1 MFGQKNKKSNP
12 WKRYGVIA
20 MAAILAAGN
29 VPFMNPDYTG
39 AVVYAEEKQE
49 VTLNIAGEAAEE
61 GAEVTEAAEETEE
74 RLTLRVAGED
84 ETQAVGEAAE
94 EIEET
99 EADSEVIFDLELPVF
114 NEAQEEVTLE
124 TPADTADNR
133 YDAIAGVQAGEGAVI
148 TTDVSAVVENCM
160 PSIVSI
166 TQISVEEVETFYYGT
181 QTYEAESAASG
192 IIIAQNEEELLV
204 ATNSHVVEGATE
216 MTVCFTAE
224 AEDPEELIV
233 PAKLKGMDK
242 TYELAVVAVRL
253 EDIDKDV
260 LGQLKIA
267 ALGKSEDLKVGQAAI
282 AIGNALGYGQS
293 VTAGIIS
300 ALNRE
305 LTLDSFSQKVIMT
318 DAAIN
323 FGNSGGALLNAKGE
337 VIGINVA
344 KEAGSSVDSMGYSI
358 PIDTAIPVLQKL
370 INKQTR
376 DQMSAAERGYMGATV
391 VDVSVDAKEL
401 YNIPEG
407 AFVYEVAEGSAAEK
421 AGIRKGDV
429 ITAFDGESVV
439 GSQDLIDKMLYYAVG
454 ETVIVEVQT
463 ANAGEYVAREV
474 EVVLQKGAAD
484 VVEENTQKQ
493 QAPQDNGQNTP
504 NPNTV
509 PEEDGSQNEESE
521 QGNNQMPYG
530 YEQFPDG
537 FEDYNNQWNE
547 GFEFFPFGSGD
558 WGF

>member
-1 MFGQKNKKSNP
+1 
-12 WKRYGVIA
+12 
-20 MAAILAAGN
+20 
-29 VPFMNPDYTG
+29 
-39 AVVYAEEKQE
+39 
-49 VTLNIAGEAAEE
+49 
-61 GAEVTEAAEETEE
+61 
-74 RLTLRVAGED
+74 
-84 ETQAVGEAAE
+84 
-94 EIEET
+94 
-99 EADSEVIFDLELPVF
+99 
-114 NEAQEEVTLE
+114 
-124 TPADTADNR
+124 
-133 YDAIAGVQAGEGAVI
+133 
-148 TTDVSAVVENCM
+148 
-160 PSIVSI
+160 
-166 TQISVEEVETFYYGT
+166 
-181 QTYEAESAASG
+181 
-192 IIIAQNEEELLV
+192 
-204 ATNSHVVEGATE
+204 

-224 AEDPEELIV
+224 AEDPEDLIV

-253 EDIDKDV
+253 EDIDADIRS
-260 LGQLKIA
+260 QLKIA

-305 LTLDSFSQKVIMT
+305 LTIDSFSQEVIMT

-344 KEAGSSVDSMGYSI
+344 KEAGDSVDSMGYSI
-358 PIDTAIPVLQKL
+358 PIDTAVPVLQKL

-376 DQMSAAERGYMGATV
+376 DQLSSAERGYMGATI
-391 VDVSVDAKEL
+391 VDVSDDAKEL

-407 AFVYEVAEGSAAEK
+407 AFVYEVSEGSAAEE

-429 ITAFDGESVV
+429 ITAFDGETVA

-454 ETVIVEVQT
+454 ETVVVEVQT

-474 EVVLQKGAAD
+474 EVTLKKGSSD
-484 VVEENTQKQ
+484 VIEENTQEQ
-493 QAPQDNGQNTP
+493 QKAPESEPQM
-504 NPNTV
+504 
-509 PEEDGSQNEESE
+509 PEEDGMPNEVPE
-521 QGNNQMPYG
+521 QGNGQMPEG
-530 YEQFPDG
+530 YEPFQDG

-547 GFEFFPFGSGD
+547 GFNFFPFGSGD

>member
-1 MFGQKNKKSNP
+1 MFGHKKFNS

-20 MAAILAAGN
+20 MAAVLAAGS
-29 VPFMNPDYTG
+29 VPFVNPEYTG
-39 AVVYAEEKQE
+39 SVTYAEEKQE
-49 VTLNIAGEAAEE
+49 VTLNIAGDTAEE
-61 GAEVTEAAEETEE
+61 IADITEEAEESEE

-84 ETQAVGEAAE
+84 ETQAAGEAAE
-94 EIEET
+94 ES
-99 EADSEVIFDLELPVF
+99 EAVFDLEIPVF
-114 NEAQEEVTLE
+114 KESKEEVTLE
-124 TPADTADNR
+124 TPADTADSS
-133 YDAIAGVQAGEGAVI
+133 YAAIAGVQAGEGAVI

-166 TQISVEEVETFYYGT
+166 TQISVEEVETYYYGT

-192 IIIAQNEEELLV
+192 IIIAQNAEELLV

-224 AEDPEELIV
+224 SEDPEDLIV

-253 EDIDKDV
+253 EDIDEEV
-260 LGQLKIA
+260 RSQLKIA

-305 LTLDSFSQKVIMT
+305 LTIDSFSQEVILT

-344 KEAGSSVDSMGYSI
+344 KEAGDSVDSMGYSI

-454 ETVIVEVQT
+454 ETVVVEVQT

-474 EVVLQKGAAD
+474 EVILQKGASD
-484 VVEENTQKQ
+484 VIEENTQKQ
-493 QAPQDNGQNTP
+493 QQPQNPQDNGQNVPEDGKT
-504 NPNTV
+504 
-509 PEEDGSQNEESE
+509 PEEDGEQKEVPE
-521 QGNNQMPYG
+521 QGDGQMPYG
-530 YEQFPDG
+530 YEQFEDG

-547 GFEFFPFGSGD
+547 GFNFFPFGSGD

>member
-1 MFGQKNKKSNP
+1 MFGHKKFNS
-12 WKRYGVIA
+12 WKKYGVIA
-20 MAAILAAGN
+20 MAAVLAAGN
-29 VPFMNPDYTG
+29 VPFVQPEYTG
-39 AVVYAEEKQE
+39 SVAYAEEKQE
-49 VTLNIAGEAAEE
+49 VTLNIAGEVSGEKAEIT
-61 GAEVTEAAEETEE
+61 EVSEETEETEE
-74 RLTLRVAGED
+74 RLTLRVAD
-84 ETQAVGEAAE
+84 EEETEAAGEAAE
-94 EIEET
+94 EL
-99 EADSEVIFDLELPVF
+99 FDLELPLF
-114 NEAQEEVTLE
+114 GEGQEEVTLE
-124 TPADTADNR
+124 TPADTADSR
-133 YDAIAGVQAGEGAVI
+133 FAAIEGVQAGEGAVI

-166 TQISVEEVETFYYGT
+166 TQISVEEVETYYYGT

-192 IIIAQNEEELLV
+192 IIIAQNAEELLV

-224 AEDPEELIV
+224 AEDAEDLIV

-253 EDIDKDV
+253 EDIEEDV
-260 LGQLKIA
+260 RSQLKIA

-305 LTLDSFSQKVIMT
+305 LTIDSFSQEVILT

-344 KEAGSSVDSMGYSI
+344 KEAGTSVDSMGYSI

-439 GSQDLIDKMLYYAVG
+439 GSQDLIDKMLYYGVD
-454 ETVIVEVQT
+454 EKVIVEVQT

-474 EVVLQKGAAD
+474 EVILQKGAAD
-484 VVEENTQKQ
+484 VIEENTQKQ
-493 QAPQDNGQNTP
+493 QMPQTDQA
-504 NPNTV
+504 
-509 PEEDGSQNEESE
+509 PEEDGAQKEAPE
-521 QGNNQMPYG
+521 QGNGQIPDG
-530 YEQFPDG
+530 YEQFEDG

-547 GFEFFPFGSGD
+547 GFNFFPFGSGD